1 MIAMMK
7 PLPDLYFYT
16 RHGLCPCQLTFMA
29 FYHRNRHTNVT
40 HCESLYMM
48 KQSLSTQNIGTAS
61 KPSQNYY
68 HSESINSSSA
78 LRMMAAGVVPFSA
91 ALARI

>member
-1 MIAMMK
+1 MMK

-61 KPSQNYY
+61 KPSLLFGV
-68 HSESINSSSA
+68 IPFSSSA
-78 LRMMAAGVVPFSA
+78 PDSGIWPPRQCDDRHAQSF
-91 ALARI
+91 